1 VQAWLRLWPMR
12 CLKQLSSTR
21 VISQDA
27 SSSRTS
33 TAVVTNLDL
42 MSTPRHLDPGLHAGL
57 PEDLANLQARPSPG
71 RRASGMAGAESL
83 RLGRGGQGVAPRR
96 PPPTATTRQPRD
108 IATPRTH
115 RYRRGAIPG
124 PPCDRSHCR
133 RDATN
138 PQRASSVMPCPIGES
153 GQENSTDN
161 AEHLPAQRYAQ
172 LFAFGR

>member
-1 VQAWLRLWPMR
+1 MR

-42 MSTPRHLDPGLHAGL
+42 MSTPRHWTPDCMPVSQKILPICRPG
-57 PEDLANLQARPSPG
+57 P
-71 RRASGMAGAESL
+71 RRAGGPPGWPGAESL

-115 RYRRGAIPG
+115 RYRRGAVPG
-124 PPCDRSHCR
+124 PPCGRSHCR

-138 PQRASSVMPCPIGES
+138 PQRARSVIPCPVGES
-153 GQENSTDN
+153 VEKTPDSESDARRAT
-161 AEHLPAQRYAQ
+161 
-172 LFAFGR
+172 

>member
-1 VQAWLRLWPMR
+1 MAPTVADALSQTAKLDPSNQPG
-12 CLKQLSSTR
+12 CLLIQNFHRGRDKLGFD
-21 VISQDA
+21 VDP
-27 SSSRTS
+27 
-33 TAVVTNLDL
+33 TA
-42 MSTPRHLDPGLHAGL
+42 LDPGLHAGL
-57 PEDLANLQARPSPG
+57 PEDLAHLQARPSPG

-138 PQRASSVMPCPIGES
+138 PQRASSVMPCPVGES

-161 AEHLPAQRYAQ
+161 AKHLPAQRYAQ